1 MIKNHKNL
9 LILFV
14 FCGLFIF
21 ISNSFALEL
30 TWPSLPGR
38 TTLSD
43 NTTLQELVQYFYEW
57 TITLGGLAAFIAI
70 IRAGFKYMSSAGNS
84 AKTSEAKKEINSAF
98 YGLLLLLSSFLILNT
113 INPELVNLKMPSMTL
128 GESCSLCIKDNPNSW
143 QDACK
148 QQCSLS
154 DSGMSGPEFGKECN
168 EVIVYPQTGFLNP
181 PKANIESIGCK
192 KIPAIS
198 WESMS
203 VRIDGSCQVELYSDT
218 ACKSEVLMTL
228 YGDTPDVSFLDPDL
242 KNTYVNSVK
251 VKNFGQSIPGQFGEP
266 ETPSCS
272 SDCAYCDFD
281 DCANRSPYC
290 IWDGGICHDTA
301 AEGY

>member
-14 FCGLFIF
+14 LCGLFILT
-21 ISNSFALEL
+21 SNSFALEL
-30 TWPSLPGR
+30 AWPSLPGR

-43 NTTLQELVQYFYEW
+43 DTTLQELVQYFYEW
-57 TITLGGLAAFIAI
+57 TIALGGLAAFIAI
-70 IRAGFKYMSSAGNS
+70 IGAGFKYMSSTGNDS
-84 AKTSEAKKEINSAF
+84 KMNEAKKEINSAF

-143 QDACK
+143 QDACEE
-148 QQCSLS
+148 QCSLS
-154 DSGMSGPEFGKECN
+154 DSGMNGPEFNKECN
-168 EVIVYPQTGFLNP
+168 EVIVYSNTNYTEPLV
-181 PKANIESIGCK
+181 ADIESIGCK
-192 KIPAIS
+192 KIPATS

-203 VRIDGSCQVELYSDT
+203 VAIDGSCQVELYSDT
-218 ACKSEVLMTL
+218 ACKSEVLTTL
-228 YGDTPDVSFLDPDL
+228 YSNTRDVSFLDPDL

-251 VKNFGQSIPGQFGEP
+251 VKNFNQSIPGQPGET
-266 ETPSCS
+266 ESPSCS
-272 SDCAYCDFD
+272 SNCAYCDFD
-281 DCANRSPYC
+281 GCASRSPYC
-290 IWDGGICHDTA
+290 IWDAGSCHDTA